1 MHQGK
6 IMGAYLTNLVI
17 AENVPPAKQPTSSA
31 VDQLSM
37 FFAIGSVMLS
47 VVSYIGLQI
56 AIWSITSAIEEK
68 YPVVRG
74 GPTFWR
80 EVEVSLTAFA
90 DQPDMTEAK
99 KERIVEALR
108 KVSKKYR
115 PFIEAL
121 TERE

>member
-1 MHQGK
+1 
-6 IMGAYLTNLVI
+6 
-17 AENVPPAKQPTSSA
+17 
-31 VDQLSM
+31 M
-37 FFAIGSVMLS
+37 FFAKLLIGSVTLS

-80 EVEVSLTAFA
+80 EVEVSLIAFA

>member
-1 MHQGK
+1 
-6 IMGAYLTNLVI
+6 MGAYLTNLVI